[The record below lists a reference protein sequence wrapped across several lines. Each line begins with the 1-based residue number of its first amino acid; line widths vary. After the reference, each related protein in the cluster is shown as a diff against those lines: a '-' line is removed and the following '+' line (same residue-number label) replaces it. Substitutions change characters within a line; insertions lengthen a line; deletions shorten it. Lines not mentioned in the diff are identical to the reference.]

1 MFLFAIYRAWVQ
13 QWSIAIL
20 DFVVFIGMTIIFIY
34 VYKTDNFKKVS
45 LIIILLALI
54 GNIFSFYLNGIRQVS
69 WIYPAMLFA
78 YYLMPPKQGIYVN
91 LIMLMFY
98 IPKLVSSLALIDIIT
113 VISTILLTNIIAFV
127 FASGLTNQ
135 AEKLKKLASVDYLTQ
150 TGNRRA
156 LNYHLQNLHKQLRN
170 HDKTASLVLLDLDH
184 FKKIN
189 DTYGHIKGDE
199 ILMNLSKL
207 LMRLYQGF
215 GQVYRYGGE
224 EFMIV
229 CPNVAIEKVCEKSEN
244 IRKEV
249 KRQIFINEH
258 CLTVSFGIAEYV
270 KEEDVDEWV
279 HRVDLALYQAKKE
292 GRDCLIKV

>member
-1 MFLFAIYRAWVQ
+1 MLLFAIYRGVEQ
-13 QWSIAIL
+13 QWAVAIL
-20 DFVVFIGMTIIFIY
+20 DLIVFIGMAIIFVY
-34 VYKTDNFKKVS
+34 VYKTDDVKKVS

-54 GNIFSFYLNGIRQVS
+54 GNVISFYLNGIRQLS

-78 YYLMPPKQGIYVN
+78 YYLLPPKKGIYVN
-91 LIMLMFY
+91 LLMLMFY
-98 IPKLVSSLALIDIIT
+98 IPKLVSILTLIDVIT
-113 VISTILLTNIIAFV
+113 VISTILMTNMIAFV

-135 AEKLKKLASVDYLTQ
+135 TRRLKKLASVDYLTQ

-156 LNYHLQNLHKQLRN
+156 LNHHLKNVHKQLKN

-199 ILMNLSKL
+199 VLMNLSKI
-207 LMRLYQGF
+207 LMGSYQGL

-229 CPNVAIEKVCEKSEN
+229 CPDVSIKEVCDKSESV
-244 IRKEV
+244 RKQV
-249 KRQIFINEH
+249 KRQVTIHKH
-258 CLTVSFGIAEYV
+258 CLTISLGVAEYI
-270 KEEDVDEWV
+270 KEESIDEWI

-292 GRDCLIKV
+292 GRNRLITV